1 MTFHL
6 AAFSESIGT
15 SVTNS
20 QLNAL
25 TDDILNVSNNNF
37 LPDLD
42 LDLVFAA
49 SMGVD
54 LTNSRIVS
62 PSNRQITLPYILP
75 QTEALNADQATG
87 YCKYQDLTYNPMRLR
102 GLEEFGV
109 EVTDTSASG
118 TTITTTI
125 VGLQPSFDPAPRGT
139 CYTMRGTSTTTHSTT
154 AWTTLAITW
163 ADTLPEGQ
171 YTVVGLNVL
180 SANPIAARCIFE
192 GQTWRPGAL
201 CTTDEDN
208 WNGPI
213 FFNPN
218 GALGAWGTVQ
228 AWAPPQIQV
237 LSSAADTAATAY
249 LQFIRTG

>member
-6 AAFSESIGT
+6 AAFSEAIGS
-15 SVTNS
+15 SVTDS
-20 QLNAL
+20 QLSAL

-37 LPDLD
+37 LPDMD

-54 LTNSRIVS
+54 LTRSRIVS

-75 QTEALNADQATG
+75 QTEALNPDVATG
-87 YCKYQDLTYNPMRLR
+87 YSKYQDLTYNPMRLR

-109 EVTDTSASG
+109 EVTDTASG
-118 TTITTTI
+118 GSSIVTTL
-125 VGLQPSFDPAPRGT
+125 VGLQPQFDPSPRGT
-139 CYTMRGTSTTTHSTT
+139 CYTMRGTSTSTHSTT
-154 AWTTLAITW
+154 AWTTIATTW
-163 ADTLPEGQ
+163 QDTLPEGS
-171 YTVVGLNVL
+171 YTVIGLNVL
-180 SANPIAARCIFE
+180 SANAICARLIFE

-208 WNGPI
+208 WNGPL

-218 GALGAWGTVQ
+218 GALGAWGTFK
-228 AWAPPQIQV
+228 AWAPPQVQV
-237 LSSAADTAATAY
+237 LSSAADTAATVY
-249 LQFIRTG
+249 LQFVRTG

>member
-6 AAFSESIGT
+6 AAFSESIGS

-20 QLNAL
+20 QLSAL

-87 YCKYQDLTYNPMRLR
+87 CCKYQDLTYNPMRLR

-109 EVTDTSASG
+109 EVTDTASG
-118 TTITTTI
+118 GASIVTTI
-125 VGLQPSFDPAPRGT
+125 VGLQPSFDPGT
-139 CYTMRGTSTTTHSTT
+139 LSTRH
-154 AWTTLAITW
+154 
-163 ADTLPEGQ
+163 
-171 YTVVGLNVL
+171 
-180 SANPIAARCIFE
+180 R
-192 GQTWRPGAL
+192 
-201 CTTDEDN
+201 
-208 WNGPI
+208 
-213 FFNPN
+213 
-218 GALGAWGTVQ
+218 
-228 AWAPPQIQV
+228 
-237 LSSAADTAATAY
+237 
-249 LQFIRTG
+249 

>member
-1 MTFHL
+1 MAFHL

-20 QLNAL
+20 QLSAL
-25 TDDILNVSNNNF
+25 TDDILNVSNGNF
-37 LPDLD
+37 LPDKN

-75 QTEALNADQATG
+75 QTEALNADQSAG
-87 YCKYQDLTYNPMRLR
+87 YCKYQDLTYNPMLLR

-109 EVTDTSASG
+109 EVSDTSASG

-125 VGLQPSFDPAPRGT
+125 IGVQEQFEPAPRGT
-139 CYTMRGTSTTTHSTT
+139 CYTMRGTSTTTGSTT
-154 AWTTLAITW
+154 SWTTLSMTW
-163 ADTLPEGQ
+163 ADTLPEGN

-180 SANPIAARCIFE
+180 SANPIAARLIFE
-192 GQTWRPGAL
+192 RQTWRPGCL

-208 WNGPI
+208 WNGPL
-213 FFNPN
+213 FFNPT
-218 GALGAWGTVQ
+218 GQLGAWGTFP
-228 AWAPPQIQV
+228 AWNPPQVQV
-237 LSSAADTAATAY
+237 LSSAADTAYTAY
-249 LQFIRTG
+249 LQFVRTS